1 MGDRYVV
8 QNQIESE
15 RAICEVLPHKP
26 RDLCRT
32 VQLFASRQMQE
43 KGDHFTL
50 RDELAGIELRHYA
63 FQDLIYYRRQ
73 HALVEILAKLAVDR
87 WKRLWGWPRQN
98 AACDINHLK
107 V

>member
-1 MGDRYVV
+1 
-8 QNQIESE
+8 
-15 RAICEVLPHKP
+15 
-26 RDLCRT
+26 
-32 VQLFASRQMQE
+32 
-43 KGDHFTL
+43 
-50 RDELAGIELRHYA
+50 LAGIELRHYA